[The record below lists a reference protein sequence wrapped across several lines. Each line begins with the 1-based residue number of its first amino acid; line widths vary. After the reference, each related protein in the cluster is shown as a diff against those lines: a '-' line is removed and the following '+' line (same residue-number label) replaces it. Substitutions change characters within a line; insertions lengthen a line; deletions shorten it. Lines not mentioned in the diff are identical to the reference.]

1 MQGQIIKIL
10 SNDYFVSL
18 DNVTYVCKSRGK
30 FRKDNITPLVGDYV
44 IFDIEQ
50 KYILDVLPRKNS
62 LVRPSVSNIDQAIV
76 MTSLK
81 KPNLDLVL
89 LDRLLA
95 TLVDNKVDAIICFS
109 KKDLLTHS
117 ELKEIKKIKK
127 YYSSIGYTVLFNNKL
142 RKIKK
147 LLKNKTT
154 VFTGQTGSGK
164 SSLINRLNPSLN
176 FDTGEIS
183 EALGRGKHTTR
194 HTELVG
200 MYGGKVLDT
209 PGFSD
214 VDLSKI
220 KDLKNCF
227 IEFKKYK
234 CSYNDCEHINEKDCE
249 IKRQVELGNI
259 LLSRYENYKKLK
271 ESRW

>member
-127 YYSSIGYTVLFNNKL
+127 
-142 RKIKK
+142 

-234 CSYNDCEHINEKDCE
+234 CPYNDCEHINEKDCE

>member
-1 MQGQIIKIL
+1 MQGQIVKIL
-10 SNDYFVSL
+10 SNDYFVSYNN
-18 DNVTYVCKSRGK
+18 DVYICKSRGK

-76 MTSLK
+76 VTSLK
-81 KPNLDLVL
+81 RPDLDLVL
-89 LDRLLA
+89 LDRLLV
-95 TLVDNKVDAIICFS
+95 TLMYSKVDAIICFT
-109 KKDLLTHS
+109 KKDLLTS
-117 ELKEIKKIKK
+117 GELKKIKKVKK
-127 YYSSIGYTVLFNNKL
+127 YYSSIGYTVIFNNKL
-142 RKIKK
+142 RVIKK

-154 VFTGQTGSGK
+154 VLTGQTGSGK
-164 SSLINRLNPSLN
+164 STLINRLNPDLN
-176 FDTGEIS
+176 FDTNDIS

-194 HTELVG
+194 HIELVE

-214 VDLSKI
+214 IDISKI
-220 KDLKNCF
+220 NNIEDYF

-234 CSYNDCEHINEKDCE
+234 CPYKDCKHINEKDCE

-259 LLSRYENYKKLK
+259 LLSRYQNYKKIK
-271 ESRW
+271 ESR

>member
-10 SNDYFVSL
+10 SNDYFVSK
-18 DNVTYVCKSRGK
+18 DNVTYVCKSRGQ

-44 IFDIEQ
+44 IFDIDQ

-62 LVRPSVSNIDQAIV
+62 LIRPNVANIDQALV

-81 KPNLDLVL
+81 KPDLDLVL
-89 LDRLLA
+89 LDRLLV
-95 TLVDNKVDAIICFS
+95 TLKYSRVDAIICFS
-109 KKDLLTHS
+109 KKDLLSHS
-117 ELKEIKKIKK
+117 ELKEVKKIVK
-127 YYSSIGYTVLFNNKL
+127 YYSSIGYTVIFNNKL

-164 SSLINRLNPSLN
+164 SSLINKLNPSLS

-194 HTELVG
+194 HTELVE
-200 MYGGKVLDT
+200 MYHGKVLDT

-220 KDLKNCF
+220 DNLKDYF
-227 IEFKKYK
+227 VEFKKYPCPYK
-234 CSYNDCEHINEKDCE
+234 DCEHINEKDCE

-259 LLSRYENYKKLK
+259 LLSRYQNYKKLK
-271 ESRW
+271 ESR